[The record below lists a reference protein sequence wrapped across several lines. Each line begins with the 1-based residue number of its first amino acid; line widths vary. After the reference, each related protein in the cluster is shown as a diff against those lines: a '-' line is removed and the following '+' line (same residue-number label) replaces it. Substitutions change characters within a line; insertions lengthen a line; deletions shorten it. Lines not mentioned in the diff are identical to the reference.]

1 VVSTT
6 TEVDIPVTCVDKPV
20 TYQEIVL
27 LLEVI
32 EVETMEMLVVNLATV
47 VVKLDTSHA
56 TAHKVVEEATV
67 VSTTTEVDVPVTT
80 VDKPVTFQEIVLLE
94 VMEVETMEILVVNK
108 KLATVVVKLDT
119 FQETAHKVV
128 EEATTVVV
136 DSVVVTTVVDV
147 PATTV
152 DKVRQFLI

>member
-1 VVSTT
+1 
-6 TEVDIPVTCVDKPV
+6 
-20 TYQEIVL
+20 
-27 LLEVI
+27 
-32 EVETMEMLVVNLATV
+32 M
-47 VVKLDTSHA
+47 
-56 TAHKVVEEATV
+56 

>member
-1 VVSTT
+1 
-6 TEVDIPVTCVDKPV
+6 
-20 TYQEIVL
+20 
-27 LLEVI
+27 
-32 EVETMEMLVVNLATV
+32 MG
-47 VVKLDTSHA
+47 
-56 TAHKVVEEATV
+56 
-67 VSTTTEVDVPVTT
+67 
-80 VDKPVTFQEIVLLE
+80 IVLLE

-136 DSVVVTTVVDV
+136 DSVVTTVVDV

-152 DKVRQFLI
+152 DKLDISHVTAHQKKPTKVPVTLVVNKVTSVAIALPVVTPTVVEISTTATIKCC

>member
-1 VVSTT
+1 
-6 TEVDIPVTCVDKPV
+6 
-20 TYQEIVL
+20 
-27 LLEVI
+27 
-32 EVETMEMLVVNLATV
+32 M
-47 VVKLDTSHA
+47 
-56 TAHKVVEEATV
+56 

-94 VMEVETMEILVVNK
+94 VMEVEIMDILVVNK
-108 KLATVVVKLDT
+108 KLATLVAKLDT

-128 EEATTVVV
+128 EEATTVV

-152 DKVRQFLI
+152 GKVRQFLI